1 MKRGT
6 WLAVACA
13 AATLG
18 AGCGAAGSY
27 TFPGDAM
34 PVFTQE
40 VHVYPGATL
49 ETAMGGD
56 YYGDEGHTAE
66 TLTWWFKTSADQ
78 DQVAEWYA
86 KRLPAAARSRDED
99 GNMVFT
105 YTPEGAEPGEEITV
119 RVGNQE
125 FRITEETK
133 PGKHKEA

>member
-1 MKRGT
+1 MTART
-6 WLAVACA
+6 LLAAAVATA
-13 AATLG
+13 L

-34 PVFTQE
+34 PVFTQAI
-40 VHVYPGATL
+40 HVYPGATL

-56 YYGDEGHTAE
+56 YYGDEGHVSE
-66 TLTWWFKTSADQ
+66 TLTWWFKTSASQ
-78 DQVAEWYA
+78 DRVAEWYA
-86 KRLPAAARSRDED
+86 KRLPAAIRSRDED
-99 GNMVFT
+99 GNVVFT
-105 YTPEGAEPGEEITV
+105 YAPEGGQPGEGIVV